1 MSGVTGLEEAAV
13 VAGLLEAWGW
23 AAEAMVAAA
32 WVAAALVA
40 AALVAA
46 ALMAPLP
53 CRQPMVVVAAA
64 AAPAAVTVEP
74 LLTSAVASTKEPSST
89 MLPVSG

>member
-1 MSGVTGLEEAAV
+1 MAVSGVTGLEEAAV

-46 ALMAPLP
+46 VL
-53 CRQPMVVVAAA
+53 AAA
-64 AAPAAVTVEP
+64 GDGHAARMSQSAALLGLP
-74 LLTSAVASTKEPSST
+74 LVLQR
-89 MLPVSG
+89 